1 MRDKNEII
9 YFFSGHIRE
18 ILMQA
23 KLNFGELQEIRLRA
37 EKPFLIRMDGEE
49 YFLSEQGKALKEAE
63 GAWIVTPREIR
74 ETMELVGKYSLY
86 AYEDELKQGYL
97 TLQGGHRI
105 GVSGKAVLEGDKVKS
120 IRYISCLNLRLSHQ
134 IIGCGDKV
142 LPYLYDATGLKHTL
156 IISPPRCGKTT
167 LLRDLIRQISNGSRE
182 LPGQTVGVVD
192 ERSEICGCYQGI
204 PANDV
209 GIRTDI
215 MDACPKAEGMMMM
228 IRSMAPEV
236 LAVDEI
242 GRQEDIS
249 ALETALFCGCRLLAT
264 VHGSSLDD
272 IRSKP
277 FLRRLVEEEI
287 FERYVILYTDKRDLP
302 DLKGYEL
309 QAIRGAEHKIRTG
322 RIRHILDE
330 RGRALC

>member
-1 MRDKNEII
+1 MKDRNEII
-9 YFFSGHIRE
+9 RFFSGHIRE
-18 ILMQA
+18 ILEKA
-23 KLNFGELQEIRLRA
+23 GLDFEKLQEIRLRA
-37 EKPFLIRMDGEE
+37 EKPFLIRLEGAE
-49 YFLSEQGKALKEAE
+49 YFVSEQGEVLKEP
-63 GAWIVTPREIR
+63 GRAWIVTQREIR

-97 TLQGGHRI
+97 TLQGGHRM
-105 GVSGKAVLEGDKVKS
+105 GVSGKVVLEGDKVKS

-142 LPYLYDATGLKHTL
+142 LPFLCDETGLKHTL

-167 LLRDLIRQISNGSRE
+167 LLRDLIRQISNGSRG
-182 LPGQTVGVVD
+182 LPGHTVGVVD

-209 GIRTDI
+209 GIRTDVL
-215 MDACPKAEGMMMM
+215 DACPKAEGMMMM

-249 ALETALFCGCRLLAT
+249 ALETAMFCGCRILAT
-264 VHGSSLDD
+264 AHGSSLKD
-272 IRSKP
+272 IRAKP
-277 FLRRLVEEEI
+277 LLQRLVDEQI
-287 FERYVILYTDKRDLP
+287 FERYVILYSGKRSLP
-302 DLKGYEL
+302 ERNILEADGRV
-309 QAIRGAEHKIRTG
+309 QTG
-322 RIRHILDE
+322 RIRQILDE
-330 RGRALC
+330 RGKVLC

>member
-1 MRDKNEII
+1 MKDKDEILC
-9 YFFSGHIRE
+9 FFSGHIRE
-18 ILMQA
+18 ILEQA
-23 KLNFGELQEIRLRA
+23 RLDLGRLQEIRLRA
-37 EKPFLIRMDGEE
+37 EKPFLIRLDGEE
-49 YFLSEQGKALKEAE
+49 FFLSGQGKSLKEPAD
-63 GAWIVTPREIR
+63 AWVVTKREIR

-97 TLQGGHRI
+97 TLQGGHRMGI
-105 GVSGKAVLEGDKVKS
+105 SGKVVLEGDKVKS

-134 IIGCGDKV
+134 ITGCGDKV
-142 LPYLYDATGLKHTL
+142 LPYLYDETGLKHTL

-182 LPGQTVGVVD
+182 HPGRTVGVVD

-209 GIRTDI
+209 GIRTDV

-242 GRQEDIS
+242 GGQEDIS

-264 VHGSSLDD
+264 VHGSSLED

-277 FLRRLVEEEI
+277 LLRRLAEEQI
-287 FERYVILYTDKRDLP
+287 FERYVILDNLV
-302 DLKGYEL
+302 
-309 QAIRGAEHKIRTG
+309 RTG
-322 RIRHILDE
+322 VIRHILDE
-330 RGRALC
+330 RGRSLC